1 MLKNAD
7 STAKDYIENFI
18 HDFLCISNE
27 TLETLETD
35 FEVVQRV
42 PIEKSHTV
50 KSCHKSEK
58 NKSQIINKKLDCEK
72 IS

>member
-1 MLKNAD
+1 MLKNTD

-18 HDFLCISNE
+18 QDE

-42 PIEKSHTV
+42 PNEKSHTI
-50 KSCHKSEK
+50 KSHKSEK
-58 NKSQIINKKLDCEK
+58 IKAK
-72 IS
+72 